1 MKYPDVVTERGWEN
15 MAAAR
20 RGKKNKKKKSPPEL
34 LTIKYVV
41 KRSKSSR
48 RVYLTAIFQKCGA
61 GCVHK
66 EHRRS
71 INKAVKQ
78 RSACGCVRRL
88 GGRSRCGPV
97 LQLHCLRCAR
107 RRLRSSQLR
116 RSSLLPPSR
125 RVLDIVVVYTVLAS
139 TPWDIHK

>member
-1 MKYPDVVTERGWEN
+1 MKYPDVVTERMEREREKTWLRQGEERKIRKVRLNYLQSNMWSRGQSRQDGCTSLQFFEN
-15 MAAAR
+15 VAR
-20 RGKKNKKKKSPPEL
+20 G
-34 LTIKYVV
+34 
-41 KRSKSSR
+41 
-48 RVYLTAIFQKCGA
+48 
-61 GCVHK
+61 VHK

-97 LQLHCLRCAR
+97 LQLRCAR

-116 RSSLLPPSR
+116 RSSLRPPSR
-125 RVLDIVVVYTVLAS
+125 HVLDIVVVYTVLSS